1 MCSVSGLVCSFFFF
15 SSRRRHTRYWRDW
28 SSDVCSSDLGR
39 DDSLSRT
46 AVSQQDH
53 YGYYQLVWLVH
64 PVEGGAFGGREG
76 FFRTACSGSASPS
89 GRGSRRVL
97 LRLGRRPSNARCGK
111 IALAGSW
118 DTS

>member
-1 MCSVSGLVCSFFFF
+1 MPQEHLSGLGDVFMEAPALVCPPVLPAG
-15 SSRRRHTRYWRDW
+15 DGAL
-28 SSDVCSSDLGR
+28 VQPEGR